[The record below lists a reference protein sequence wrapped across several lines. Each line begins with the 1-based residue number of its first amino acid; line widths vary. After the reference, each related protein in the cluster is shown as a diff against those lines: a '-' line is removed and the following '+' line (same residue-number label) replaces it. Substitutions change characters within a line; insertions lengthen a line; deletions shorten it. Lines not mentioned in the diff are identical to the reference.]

1 MLTGLAILGGT
12 MGPGE
17 MLVVLTAVLI
27 LFGARRLPEMA
38 RKVGRMM
45 AQLRDASDE
54 VRRQILN
61 PPEDRL
67 DSHSGPAPDPMA
79 PSPSSQ
85 ENSDERPG

>member
-1 MLTGLAILGGT
+1 MLTGLAIFGGT

-38 RKVGRMM
+38 RKVGRIV

-54 VRRQILN
+54 VRRQIMN
-61 PPEDRL
+61 TPEDRL
-67 DSHSGPAPDPMA
+67 DSHSGPASDPMV

-85 ENSDERPG
+85 ETSDERPG